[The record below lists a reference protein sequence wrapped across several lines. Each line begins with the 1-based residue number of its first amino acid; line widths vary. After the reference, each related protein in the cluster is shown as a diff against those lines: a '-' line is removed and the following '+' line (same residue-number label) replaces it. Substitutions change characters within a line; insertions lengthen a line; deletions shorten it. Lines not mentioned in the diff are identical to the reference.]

1 MARVFVAYQR
11 TSGNAC
17 FQLVEVA
24 PEEGKSAHALHNGTT
39 GHIVLHPIITGP
51 GMTPPSPQ
59 APAGEAAPPP
69 ATADG
74 RIGRRSVA
82 AIPRRFRGLLA
93 LDDFES
99 AARRHLPRPLFG
111 YVSGGVEEGH
121 SMRNA
126 AAAYDDHVF
135 LPRFCAG
142 VAGGSTATRLLDED
156 WAAPFGIA
164 PMGLCAL
171 MGYRADLALAR
182 AARAAGIP
190 MVISGSS
197 LIPLEEIMAENPRA
211 WFQAYIPTGADRV
224 RALLDRAR
232 AAGVETIV
240 VTIDSPVGSNREN
253 NMRSGFSSPLR
264 PSLRLAWDGVVRP
277 RWLVQ
282 TFLRTLWQHG
292 IPHFENLYA
301 ERGIPII
308 ARNVQREFG
317 GRAQFAWED
326 FAKIRRL
333 WPGRMIA
340 KGVLHPADARRAVAH
355 GADALVISNHG
366 GRQLDGAV
374 APLHVLPHIRAA
386 LPDVPLILDSGI
398 RRGTQVLKALALG
411 ADFVFVGR
419 PFNYAAALGEEE
431 GVSYAISILQGEVAR
446 TLAQIGLRRITEVN
460 PACLVPRGPLA
471 PDTIATSEDPD
482 AHTQ

>member
-1 MARVFVAYQR
+1 MTAAR
-11 TSGNAC
+11 
-17 FQLVEVA
+17 
-24 PEEGKSAHALHNGTT
+24 PPT
-39 GHIVLHPIITGP
+39 GAG
-51 GMTPPSPQ
+51 Q
-59 APAGEAAPPP
+59 AQAAPATG
-69 ATADG
+69 DD
-74 RIGRRSVA
+74 RIGRRSAA

-93 LDDFES
+93 LDDFEH
-99 AARRHLPRPLFG
+99 AARRHLPRPLYG
-111 YVSGGVEEGH
+111 YVSGGVEEGR
-121 SMRNA
+121 SMRTA

-156 WAAPFGIA
+156 WSAPFGIA

-171 MGYRADLALAR
+171 MGYRGDLALAR

-197 LIPLEEIMAENPRA
+197 LIPLEEILQANPRA
-211 WFQAYIPTGADRV
+211 WFQAYIPSGTDRV

-232 AAGVETIV
+232 AAGVETLV
-240 VTIDSPVGSNREN
+240 VTVDSPVGSNREN

-264 PSLRLAWDGVVRP
+264 PSLRLAWDGAVRP
-277 RWLVQ
+277 RWLVG
-282 TFLRTLWQHG
+282 TFLRTLARHG

-317 GRAQFAWED
+317 GRAHFAWEH
-326 FAKIRRL
+326 FAEIRRL
-333 WPGRMIA
+333 WPGRLVA
-340 KGVLHPADARRAVAH
+340 KGILHPADATRAVAC

-366 GRQLDGAV
+366 GRQLDGTV

-398 RRGTQVLKALALG
+398 RRGTQVIKALALG

-431 GVSYAISILQGEVAR
+431 GVRYAISILQGEVAR
-446 TLAQIGLRRITEVN
+446 TLAQIGLRRLSEVT
-460 PACLVPRGPLA
+460 PDCLLPRGPV
-471 PDTIATSEDPD
+471 PPGTIATPEDTN
-482 AHTQ
+482 AHNQ